1 MQKPEGPGIAGPK
14 APGSMSQSYLG
25 GAVHYWAILAVALLT
40 KKYDGM
46 KGQKVPD
53 HRAKSPW
60 VNAIL
65 AVLFI
70 AEPSWWWPLLI

>member
-14 APGSMSQSYLG
+14 APGSMGQNYLG

-40 KKYDGM
+40 KKYDG
-46 KGQKVPD
+46 KGQKGTSSQGQ
-53 HRAKSPW
+53 SPW

-65 AVLFI
+65 AVLCITGSF
-70 AEPSWWWPLLI
+70 WR